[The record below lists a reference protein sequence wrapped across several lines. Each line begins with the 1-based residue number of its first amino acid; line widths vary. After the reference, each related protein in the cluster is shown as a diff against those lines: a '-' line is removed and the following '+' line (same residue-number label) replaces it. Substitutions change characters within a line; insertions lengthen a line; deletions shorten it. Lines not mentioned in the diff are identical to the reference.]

1 MSLQIWLPLTKD
13 LRQQGLS
20 EAIVTNNGTTYLS
33 SGGKLGGTYSA
44 TISEQIITIDLAN
57 LSTMLANG
65 KTYTLTCWVKPTGT
79 PSSGWVIKLGNNS
92 CGLWWAKS
100 EARWVWNE
108 NDNGKRC
115 ANPTISADY
124 TNWHHLAIV
133 VDKTVSGKIITQQYV
148 DGVLAAGYPGSTW
161 DCSSH
166 SQPAGTIIT
175 ISPYVS
181 QLNDIRLY
189 NHCLSP
195 MEVKE
200 LAKGLVLH
208 YPLNQSTSI
217 LTNLSD
223 TIEYDCSGYCN
234 NGKRIGTF
242 TWSNDTPKYIMSTV
256 FSGSQRIEAPWN
268 PNGSSSFT
276 VAGWFYNSSGTTY
289 YGAKNTNN
297 SYICLEQSKYFVYNS
312 SASVYVGNYT
322 STRNVWQHIVLVHDI
337 VTMKLKLY
345 INGSFVN
352 EVATNGT
359 IYNSDILDIGGRL
372 GTAQYNGKMSDFR
385 IYTTALSADDIKSL
399 YQDSAYIDSSG
410 NIYSAVYME
419 V

>member
-1 MSLQIWLPLTKD
+1 MSLQVWLPLTKD
-13 LRQQGLS
+13 LRQQGLDNVT
-20 EAIVTNNGTTYLS
+20 VTNNGATFNST
-33 SGGKLGGTYSA
+33 GKLGGCYYFNGKSLYNNNFTFDSNIYSLCYWVKYDAIPNGSNWYHITLNGSTSGDYKFILGGYSSNGTTGVFRCNFSGDCGNIQLNTWYHVCATYNG
-44 TISEQIITIDLAN
+44 TQCKIYINGEL
-57 LSTMLANG
+57 LSTFSF
-65 KTYTLTCWVKPTGT
+65 TT
-79 PSSGWVIKLGNNS
+79 PSNSAKHLVINGRS
-92 CGLWWAKS
+92 T
-100 EARWVWNE
+100 
-108 NDNGKRC
+108 ND
-115 ANPTISADY
+115 
-124 TNWHHLAIV
+124 
-133 VDKTVSGKIITQQYV
+133 
-148 DGVLAAGYPGSTW
+148 
-161 DCSSH
+161 
-166 SQPAGTIIT
+166 AGTT
-175 ISPYVS
+175 FNGVGTQCY
-181 QLNDIRLY
+181 LNDVRIY
-189 NHCLSP
+189 DHCLSP
-195 MEVKE
+195 IEVKE

-217 LTNLSD
+217 LTNLND

-352 EVATNGT
+352 EVTTNGT